1 MLLTEKFARGSLERE
16 ERFLAENAMEN
27 ITSRRGL
34 YSEVRVRGDTAKD
47 TPQGLKPNSC
57 LGQMSELKLRPPK
70 GEKQDAER
78 ANHWINLKVPREPSA
93 HCVLRLT
100 APVPSY
106 VRASE
111 RPGTTQAA

>member
-1 MLLTEKFARGSLERE
+1 MLLEEKVARGSLERE

-70 GEKQDAER
+70 GERQDAEKAKPLQKLKSTPR
-78 ANHWINLKVPREPSA
+78 A
-93 HCVLRLT
+93 
-100 APVPSY
+100 
-106 VRASE
+106 
-111 RPGTTQAA
+111 